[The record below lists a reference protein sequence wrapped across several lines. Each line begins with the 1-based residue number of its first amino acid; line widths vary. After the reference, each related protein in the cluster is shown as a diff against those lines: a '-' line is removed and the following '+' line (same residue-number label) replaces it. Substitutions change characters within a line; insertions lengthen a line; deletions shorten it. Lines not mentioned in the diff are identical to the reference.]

1 MLTDLGHDV
10 LSARDAAPHATDE
23 ALLAL
28 ANRERRVLITEDKD
42 FGELVFVRGLD
53 HPCVIRFVNM
63 RVEDKVEA
71 MRELIEHH
79 ADAMHQNALIVV
91 TPRRVRIRLGTRRP

>member
-23 ALLAL
+23 TLLAL

-79 ADAMHQNALIVV
+79 ADAMHQHALIVV